1 MKKQAL
7 SILTRWSLLV
17 ALAGLLSAPSARAQ
31 GFDKQDE
38 GQGNE
43 RLLRFTVTDLG
54 TLGGMNSQANA
65 GQQAATAPPTLEQQI
80 ASEIQG
86 IHEGEQRGMEPL
98 KLGRRWAHLAADYE
112 DAMEFAKSE
121 SAYNHALRLLESAP
135 DGKAD
140 YAIALDNLG
149 SMYLMSGDFAAAER
163 CRKRSLA
170 AREAMGDPLEV
181 ARGKAQLAEV
191 ELARHR
197 FREAR
202 QGAMEAY
209 NEMIALKDPD
219 VSARISVLATLI
231 YAECSSGGC
240 ADGLAHAREAASLA
254 RGAFPADS
262 PTVGQTHMALGFAE
276 WKNGLKDGPD
286 SEMREGIKIMKE
298 AGLPSVLSSLEQ
310 YRVYLGAEHREQEAK
325 QVAQEET
332 RMKSG
337 AQAGCVNCSVSV
349 YSLRTR

>member
-1 MKKQAL
+1 
-7 SILTRWSLLV
+7 
-17 ALAGLLSAPSARAQ
+17 
-31 GFDKQDE
+31 
-38 GQGNE
+38 
-43 RLLRFTVTDLG
+43 
-54 TLGGMNSQANA
+54 MNSQANA
-65 GQQAATAPPTLEQQI
+65 GQQAATAPATLEQQI
-80 ASEIQG
+80 VSEIQG

-149 SMYLMSGDFAAAER
+149 SMYLMSGD
-163 CRKRSLA
+163 
-170 AREAMGDPLEV
+170 PLEV

-197 FREAR
+197 FKEAR

-286 SEMREGIKIMKE
+286 SEMREGIKIMKG
-298 AGLPSVLSSLEQ
+298 AGLPYALSSLEQ
-310 YRVYLGAEHREQEAK
+310 YRAYLGAEQREQEAK

-332 RMKSG
+332 RMKSR